1 MEIIIFGI
9 LVVKL
14 KVEELISPITKAEIV
29 EMNHTHTHSSYAKFM
44 RNTLCGIQFI
54 CPYRFT
60 LSLCPAYNLL

>member
-29 EMNHTHTHSSYAKFM
+29 EMNHTHTHTAVM
-44 RNTLCGIQFI
+44 R
-54 CPYRFT
+54 
-60 LSLCPAYNLL
+60 SL